1 MAWEI
6 PNEDQYWENVR
17 ESLENPR
24 RPLPGDWD
32 YEPEYEKAYLF
43 LDEELDE
50 IEEKHGYP
58 IEELTEGDLL
68 DIVYEFLKIDAEDA
82 RWDPK
87 SMCIEYRYQIA

>member
-24 RPLPGDWD
+24 RPLPGDLD